1 MNKYSIQL
9 SIEAKNDL
17 KRIIS
22 YIKNELREP
31 VIAKKYANLIK
42 QEIKIL
48 EYMPQKFSVI
58 DSEVLK
64 DNNFRKIVIKNYIV
78 FYRVNEESRIV
89 NIERILYG
97 KTDWQSIL

>member
-31 VIAKKYANLIK
+31 AIAEKYANLIIK
-42 QEIKIL
+42 EIKVL

-58 DSEVLK
+58 NSEFLK
-64 DNNFRKIVIKNYIV
+64 DNNFRKIVIKNYIA
-78 FYRVNEESRIV
+78 FYRVNEENKIV
-89 NIERILYG
+89 NIERILYA
-97 KTDWQSIL
+97 KTNWESIL